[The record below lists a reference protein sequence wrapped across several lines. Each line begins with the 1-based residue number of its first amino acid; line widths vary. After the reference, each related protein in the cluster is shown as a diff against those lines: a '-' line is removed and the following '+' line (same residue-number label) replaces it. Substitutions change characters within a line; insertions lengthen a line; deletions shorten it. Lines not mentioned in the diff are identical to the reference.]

1 VSPFFDPV
9 WLGLLL
15 PEVGVDCS
23 RYRPGQMT
31 TVSHGAAWLTAAW
44 TEVNAAFGQS
54 ALSSSTVQVDAKA
67 VDGASAAITAA
78 VTTARSAGTE
88 FI

>member
-1 VSPFFDPV
+1 
-9 WLGLLL
+9 
-15 PEVGVDCS
+15 
-23 RYRPGQMT
+23 M
-31 TVSHGAAWLTAAW
+31 
-44 TEVNAAFGQS
+44 NAAFGQS

-88 FI
+88 FM